1 LYLVIARL
9 WERGPHSL
17 IETLSSRFI
26 SRVGR
31 WSGPLSHALPTAL
44 DQQSTACSWPQKLAR
59 RLHHLSSVACSIPVP
74 RPHRKSCNA
83 GPDPKRRMPP
93 LTSHPANTRDPNSP
107 PHNPPL
113 QDAQSR
119 LLPCVHETILPLELH
134 VPCPLPHTAA
144 PRSFPLRCLSG
155 SFPRLWLAI
164 NNTYKTAEAV
174 PRQGTVRQKVLRK

>member
-1 LYLVIARL
+1 MLSQQRSTNSPQLAPGRRSSHGGCTTCPASRAQFPCPVLTVNLATLGQIQSGECHCLLRIPQILVT
-9 WERGPHSL
+9 P
-17 IETLSSRFI
+17 TL
-26 SRVGR
+26 
-31 WSGPLSHALPTAL
+31 
-44 DQQSTACSWPQKLAR
+44 
-59 RLHHLSSVACSIPVP
+59 
-74 RPHRKSCNA
+74 
-83 GPDPKRRMPP
+83 
-93 LTSHPANTRDPNSP
+93 P
-107 PHNPPL
+107 PHNPPP

-155 SFPRLWLAI
+155 SSPRLWLAA